1 MSFDVKRMLK
11 RECNVGLKD
20 QKFRYGVG
28 IAALAVS
35 VFLANI
41 PLLLIGGIL
50 VGSARLRWCPVYSG
64 LSRSTV
70 QPGEEQEAAGCCA
83 GHH

>member
-20 QKFRYGVG
+20 QKVRYGVG
-28 IAALAVS
+28 IAALVVS
-35 VFLANI
+35 VFFANI
-41 PLLLIGGIL
+41 PLLVLGGIL
-50 VGSARLRWCPVYSG
+50 VGSAKLRWCPVYSG
-64 LSRSTV
+64 LTKSTV
-70 QPGEEQEAAGCCA
+70 QPGEEQSTGTCCA